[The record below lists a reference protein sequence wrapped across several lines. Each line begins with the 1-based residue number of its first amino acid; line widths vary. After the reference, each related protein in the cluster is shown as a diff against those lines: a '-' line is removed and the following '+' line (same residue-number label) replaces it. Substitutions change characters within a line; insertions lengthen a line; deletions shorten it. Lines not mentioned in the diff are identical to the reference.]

1 MPIPY
6 RLLVGMTTA
15 SLLIGFVALMAIVAT
30 NFWLGERAQ
39 FYFDNA
45 IAARDTR
52 IAAVEL
58 RNAIQTAEF
67 SQRGFI
73 ITGNE
78 IYLAPYQSAKIRAQR
93 HLLALQTLLPPYPNS
108 DLALQ
113 RLATILSD
121 KFGELDQ
128 TIELKRNQRD
138 ADVLAIFRTNSGKAL
153 TDEANV
159 FISGVIVKA
168 DERLTSGVAE
178 QRANTGWLRLV
189 SAIGA
194 LVIVVVV
201 GGAATGIARYTKEL
215 RETRDQVNVLNR
227 ELEHRVA
234 TRTTDL
240 AQARDRAEVLLSEVD
255 HRVANSLA
263 LVSGL
268 VNLQSKA
275 LNDPAAKDALAETQ
289 ERIFAISLV
298 HKRLYSS
305 TDARAVALDEYFT
318 PLLDHL
324 RTSLRGQGH
333 GLTLSLEIER
343 VVLETDLSINLG
355 VVLTE
360 LVTNA
365 FKYAYPDGVGEIRVR
380 LKRLPDEQAELVV
393 EDDGIGRADGVPA
406 KGTGVGSR
414 IINAMCASLGAR
426 IDYRN
431 LQPGTA
437 AHLKFSSKARR
448 SVAAHM
454 IAR

>member
-1 MPIPY
+1 MSIPY
-6 RLLVGMTTA
+6 RLLTTA
-15 SLLIGFVALMAIVAT
+15 SLLTAFVTLMAIVAT

-52 IAAVEL
+52 VAAAEL
-58 RNAIQTAEF
+58 RNAVQTAEF

-78 IYLAPYQSAKIRAQR
+78 IYLAPYQSAKTQAQR
-93 HLLALQTLLPPYPNS
+93 HLLALQTLLPSYPNT

-113 RLATILSD
+113 RLTTILSD
-121 KFGELDQ
+121 KFEELDR

-138 ADVLAIFRTNSGKAL
+138 EDVLAIFRTNSGKTL
-153 TDEANV
+153 SDEANV
-159 FISGVIVKA
+159 FISGIIVKA

-189 SAIGA
+189 SGIGA
-194 LVIVVVV
+194 VVIIVVV
-201 GGAATGIARYTKEL
+201 GGAATSIASYTKKL
-215 RETRDQVNVLNR
+215 RETRDEVNVLNK

-234 TRTTDL
+234 TRTADL
-240 AQARDRAEVLLSEVD
+240 GQARDRAEVLLSEVN
-255 HRVANSLA
+255 HRVANSLS
-263 LVSGL
+263 LVSSL
-268 VNLQSKA
+268 VHLQSKA
-275 LNDPAAKDALAETQ
+275 LKDPAAKDALAETQ

-305 TDARAVALDEYFT
+305 TDVRAVALDEYFNT
-318 PLLDHL
+318 LLDHL
-324 RTSLRGQGH
+324 RTSLRGQGP
-333 GLTLSLEIER
+333 GLTLSFEIER
-343 VVLETDLSINLG
+343 VMLETDFSINLG

-380 LKRLPDEQAELVV
+380 LRRLSDEQAELVV
-393 EDDGIGRADGVPA
+393 EDDGIGRVDGAPA

-414 IINAMCASLGAR
+414 IVNAMCASLGAR

-448 SVAAHM
+448 SAA
-454 IAR
+454 A

>member
-1 MPIPY
+1 MSIPY

-15 SLLIGFVALMAIVAT
+15 FLLTGFVALMAIVAT

-39 FYFDNA
+39 FYFDTA

-52 IAAVEL
+52 VAAVEL

-78 IYLAPYQSAKIRAQR
+78 IYLSPYQSAKNQAQR
-93 HLLALQTLLPPYPNS
+93 HLLALQALLPSYPNA

-113 RLATILSD
+113 RLTANLSD
-121 KFGELDQ
+121 RFGELDR
-128 TIELKRNQRD
+128 TIDLKREQRD
-138 ADVLAIFRTNSGKAL
+138 DEVLAIFRTNSGKAL
-153 TDEANV
+153 SDEANV
-159 FISGVIVKA
+159 FISGIIVKA
-168 DERLTSGVAE
+168 DERLTAGVAE
-178 QRANTGWLRLV
+178 QRANTRWLRLV
-189 SAIGA
+189 SGIGA

-201 GGAATGIARYTKEL
+201 GCGAISIASYTKEL
-215 RETRDQVNVLNR
+215 RGTRDQINVLNK

-234 TRTTDL
+234 TRTSDL
-240 AQARDRAEVLLSEVD
+240 AQARDRAEVLLAEVN
-255 HRVANSLA
+255 HRVANSLSLVSA
-263 LVSGL
+263 LVH
-268 VNLQSKA
+268 LQSKA
-275 LNDPAAKDALAETQ
+275 LDDPAAKEALAETQ

-305 TDARAVALDEYFT
+305 TDVRAVALDEYFN

-333 GLTLSLEIER
+333 GLTLAFEIER
-343 VVLETDLSINLG
+343 VMLETDFSINLG

-365 FKYAYPDGVGEIRVR
+365 FKYAYPDGFGEIRVR
-380 LKRLPDEQAELVV
+380 LSSLPDEQAELVV
-393 EDDGIGRADGVPA
+393 EDDGIGREDGAPA

-426 IDYRN
+426 IEYRN
-431 LQPGTA
+431 RQPGTA
-437 AHLKFSSKARR
+437 AHLKFSSKVRR
-448 SVAAHM
+448 PVAA
-454 IAR
+454 